1 MRRALFLVA
10 LLAALAAC
18 RRDPSPAPG
27 RLAELRRLHE
37 TLHEQL
43 DARVAEDALVQ
54 EALHGRPGELIV
66 AVRSPM
72 VEDVLREAARVYI
85 DRLTLDL
92 GDLQAKANG
101 RIDHRTFLGRIK
113 VGEWRLEML
122 VEQLAV
128 ELRAK
133 APRLR
138 VAGTN
143 EVELK
148 LPVEAREARGRVVL
162 RFSWDSASVANLVC
176 RDFEVARELEGKTP
190 RQEHTIGGVFRLSAA
205 GDSVR
210 VQPVFPDDTIRVK
223 VALSDR
229 SWASVREALAEQDRF
244 LRCGLLMDP
253 DKMVD
258 QLKARA
264 AEGFPVK
271 LPAVMFREFRF
282 PGAFERTAQIE
293 GRAVAVGLR
302 TQGFEVTPSAMWSRA
317 AIGIGDRPLRT
328 AREAARTQSAS
339 VSEDGAAELSDSE
352 RCRHEPPHLHA
363 AADLAGA
370 LR

>member
-1 MRRALFLVA
+1 
-10 LLAALAAC
+10 
-18 RRDPSPAPG
+18 
-27 RLAELRRLHE
+27 
-37 TLHEQL
+37 
-43 DARVAEDALVQ
+43 
-54 EALHGRPGELIV
+54 
-66 AVRSPM
+66 
-72 VEDVLREAARVYI
+72 
-85 DRLTLDL
+85 
-92 GDLQAKANG
+92 
-101 RIDHRTFLGRIK
+101 
-113 VGEWRLEML
+113 
-122 VEQLAV
+122 V

-133 APRLR
+133 APRVR
-138 VAGTN
+138 VVGTN

-148 LPVEAREARGRVVL
+148 LPMEAQEARGKVVL
-162 RFSWDSASVANLVC
+162 RFSWDSASVANLLC

-205 GDSVR
+205 GDAVR
-210 VQPVFPDDTIRVK
+210 VQPVFSDDRIRVK
-223 VALSDR
+223 VALSDQ

-244 LRCGLLMDP
+244 LKCGLLMDP
-253 DKMVD
+253 DKMVER
-258 QLKARA
+258 LKALA

-293 GRAVAVGLR
+293 GRPVAVGLR
-302 TQGFEVTPSAMWSRA
+302 TQGFEVTPTAMWSRA

-339 VSEDGAAELSDSE
+339 VSEDGAAGREESA